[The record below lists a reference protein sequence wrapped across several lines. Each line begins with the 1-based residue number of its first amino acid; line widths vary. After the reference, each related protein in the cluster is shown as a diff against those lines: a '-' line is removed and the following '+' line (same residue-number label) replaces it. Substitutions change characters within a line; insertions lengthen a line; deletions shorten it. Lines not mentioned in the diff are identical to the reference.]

1 MYRRCSEL
9 LRLQTRP
16 DVGLTVLITPRW
28 MFVALLT
35 QPYAT
40 ATLGMPVYLDGL
52 AFSGLISLQTIDK
65 DWPATADL
73 VDDTISI

>member
-1 MYRRCSEL
+1 
-9 LRLQTRP
+9 
-16 DVGLTVLITPRW
+16 

-40 ATLGMPVYLDGL
+40 ATLGIPVYLDGL